1 MSSTSNITKW
11 NIVDSVIFSAEQFIL
26 KLVTG
31 IKDSKDDLPDPEE
44 MIQAATKEL
53 QAENDE
59 LKQYRLPGHLIELGD
74 SYACPVCK
82 RKVSDVE
89 SIKNNEIKY
98 CNGCGKRIILPQ
110 TSPYIKYANNWVKGE
125 DNNRPTK

>member
-1 MSSTSNITKW
+1 MSSTGNITKW
-11 NIVDSVIFSAEQFIL
+11 NIVDSAIFSTEQFIL

-31 IKDSKDDLPDPEE
+31 IKDSKDDPPDPEE

-59 LKQYRLPGHLIELGD
+59 LKQYRPPGHLIELGD

-82 RKVSDVE
+82 RKVSDIE

-110 TSPYIKYANNWVKGE
+110 TSPYMKYVNNWVKGE

>member
-1 MSSTSNITKW
+1 MGSTGSVTKW
-11 NIVDSVIFSAEQFIL
+11 NIIDSAIFSTEQLIL

-31 IKDSKDDLPDPEE
+31 IKDSKDPDPEE

-59 LKQYRLPGHLIELGD
+59 LKQYRLPGHLIEIGD
-74 SYACPVCK
+74 SYVCPVCK
-82 RKVSDVE
+82 RKVSDNIE

-110 TSPYIKYANNWVKGE
+110 TSPYIKYANNLVKRE
-125 DNNRPTK
+125 DDKATD

>member
-1 MSSTSNITKW
+1 MSSTGNVTKW
-11 NIVDSVIFSAEQFIL
+11 NIIDSAIFSTEQFIS

-31 IKDSKDDLPDPEE
+31 VKDSKDELPDPEE

-59 LKQYRLPGHLIELGD
+59 LKQYRLPGHLIEVGD
-74 SYACPVCK
+74 SYVCPVCK
-82 RKVSDVE
+82 REVSDIE
-89 SIKNNEIKY
+89 SLQNNEIKY

-110 TSPYIKYANNWVKGE
+110 TSPYMKYANNLVQEE
-125 DNNRPTK
+125 DNKV